1 MIDGAS
7 MGLQKHGKVPHVRC
21 VFEDSK
27 GRLWI
32 GNNGVGVVMMDGART
47 ALLAELCPDAADADQ
62 SLLRVFSIGEDRD
75 GCIWIGTVGGGAW
88 RYDGQSLRQFGER
101 DGLTTKDVMA
111 IYRDRAGDLW
121 LGGKGVFRFNGETF
135 DRMY

>member
-1 MIDGAS
+1 MADVVV
-7 MGLQKHGKVPHVRC
+7 HGDVSRVAVPHELVQ
-21 VFEDSK
+21 VP
-27 GRLWI
+27 
-32 GNNGVGVVMMDGART
+32 NGGA
-47 ALLAELCPDAADADQ
+47 DAADADQ

-88 RYDGQSLRQFGER
+88 RYDGHTLRQFGER

>member
-7 MGLQKHGKVPHVRC
+7 MGLQKHGKMPHVRC

-32 GNNGVGVVMMDGART
+32 GNNGVGVIMIDGART
-47 ALLAELCPDAADADQ
+47 ALLAELCADAADADQ

-101 DGLTTKDVMA
+101 DGLTTSDVMS
-111 IYRDRAGDLW
+111 IYRDSAGDLW
-121 LGGKGVFRFNGETF
+121 LGGKGVFRFNGTSF